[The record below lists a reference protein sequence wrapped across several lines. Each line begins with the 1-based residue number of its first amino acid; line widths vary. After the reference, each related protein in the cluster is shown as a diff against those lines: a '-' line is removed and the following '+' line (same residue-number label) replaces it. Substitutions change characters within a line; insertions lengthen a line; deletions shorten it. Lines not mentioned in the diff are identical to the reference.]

1 MIILILLLGLVFR
14 LINLSQSLW
23 LDEAI
28 TAVTLKNLDFLDI
41 LTRFSPGDFHPPLF
55 YLIEKL
61 WTNIF
66 GYSELALRLPSVFF
80 GLGTIYLVWLLTK
93 SLFSRKTAVL
103 ASLLVSINPLLVYY
117 SQEARMYSLATF
129 LVVGCVLFLL
139 KKRWLIFTILLI
151 ASFYTDY
158 LPWLMIP
165 VYFFIS
171 SSKRKFLISLS
182 VSLIIFLPWLP
193 TFTHQLGT
201 GISGGDSSWG
211 DLLGRTNFKN
221 LILIPLKFTTGRI
234 TIDEKYLY
242 NLVFGGILLLILLIL
257 SKARSL
263 VGWMWLTI
271 PLVLA
276 AIISLRVPLLT
287 YFRFLFVLPGFI
299 ILLAEGVT
307 NKKALAALLV
317 SIFIG
322 SSIVLQF
329 FPRFQ
334 RENWREA
341 ANYASDGQIVMPNKA
356 QSAGIAYYRPDL
368 TVVDRDTFIVDG
380 RSPIYL
386 FRYVQEVFD
395 PVDELRRKLE
405 LNNYHNVAQKNY
417 NGVVVWKYVLN

>member
-1 MIILILLLGLVFR
+1 
-14 LINLSQSLW
+14 
-23 LDEAI
+23 
-28 TAVTLKNLDFLDI
+28 
-41 LTRFSPGDFHPPLF
+41 
-55 YLIEKL
+55 
-61 WTNIF
+61 
-66 GYSELALRLPSVFF
+66 
-80 GLGTIYLVWLLTK
+80 
-93 SLFSRKTAVL
+93 
-103 ASLLVSINPLLVYY
+103 
-117 SQEARMYSLATF
+117 MYSLATF

>member
-55 YLIEKL
+55 YLVEKL

-103 ASLLVSINPLLVYY
+103 ATLLVSINPLLVYY

-151 ASFYTDY
+151 ASLYTDY

-171 SSKRKFLISLS
+171 SSKRKFLTSLS